1 MIHFDFDSCPKMAV
15 IAPTSDAA
23 NQLFCFLRSETDVEW
38 AGSETMDDT
47 LWFHFTE
54 QTVYLF
60 GSSEKGLQVGHT
72 EIVKTTSRLEKFAAF
87 TVEQFIE
94 AYTNPDREEDNEIEL
109 LGLI

>member
-54 QTVYLF
+54 QTV
-60 GSSEKGLQVGHT
+60 VR
-72 EIVKTTSRLEKFAAF
+72 EILNGCLAVVLS
-87 TVEQFIE
+87 
-94 AYTNPDREEDNEIEL
+94 TNRKICDHS
-109 LGLI
+109 LIGKATAL